1 MPAGIRARLTYAN
14 VVSTLCLFLLLG
26 GGAYAAFS
34 LPKNSVKSKNIVDGQ
49 VKPVDLAV
57 HKGGEQVF
65 TSRFRV
71 PFTFDVP
78 TSFGPILGFTSDL
91 ATATEQNAV
100 MVSPGKDL
108 VAKDMTAYFDNL
120 NNTQRRLT
128 LRVAGQDTGLTC
140 AIALNTTGPASCSSP
155 PGTKVEV
162 PAGSPLAW
170 KADRPPINNGNAAE
184 TFVSA
189 SFVLAKP

>member
-1 MPAGIRARLTYAN
+1 LLAGIRSRLTYAN
-14 VVSTLCLFLLLG
+14 VMATIAVFMALG

-34 LPKNSVKSKNIVDGQ
+34 LPKDSVRSKNIVDGQ

-57 HKGGEQVF
+57 HKGKEQAF
-65 TSRFRV
+65 MSRFRV

-100 MVSPGKDL
+100 MVSPDKDL
-108 VAKDMTAYFDNL
+108 VAKDMTVFFNNL

-155 PGTKVEV
+155 PGTEV
-162 PAGSPLAW
+162 PIPAGSQLAW